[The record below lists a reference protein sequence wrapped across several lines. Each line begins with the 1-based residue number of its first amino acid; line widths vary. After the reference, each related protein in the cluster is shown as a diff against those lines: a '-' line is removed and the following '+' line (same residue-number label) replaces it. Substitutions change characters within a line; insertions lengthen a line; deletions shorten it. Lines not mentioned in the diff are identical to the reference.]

1 MAHLAMTTVNP
12 KEAKFCFRLN
22 ILYNGDMSPTQEYYP
37 ELLSRKGEITAW
49 LSTALVF
56 TGWLILGLNQR
67 PITPAIPFLGILLCL
82 SALGISLGNWMDR
95 QTRIQIF
102 SDSIHFENGIRNTR
116 IQWEDIQ
123 QVQIFPSAW
132 GKKVRVI
139 GQNSHFDFRTL
150 GEVKVQGE
158 LKGKLGFSK
167 GETILA
173 HILEETSI
181 PLVNQSGNSYYYAR
195 K

>member
-1 MAHLAMTTVNP
+1 MNP
-12 KEAKFCFRLN
+12 
-22 ILYNGDMSPTQEYYP
+22 IHEYYP

-49 LSTALVF
+49 FSSALVF
-56 TGWLILGLNQR
+56 AGWMILRLNHR
-67 PITPAIPFLGILLCL
+67 AITPAIPFLGIFLIL

-102 SDSIHFENGIRNTR
+102 SDSIHYENGIRNAR
-116 IQWEDIQ
+116 IQWTDIQ
-123 QVQIFPSAW
+123 QVQIISSPW

-139 GQNSHFDFRTL
+139 GQNSHFNFRTL

-158 LKGKLGFSK
+158 LKGKMGFPD
-167 GETILA
+167 GEFILA
-173 HILEETSI
+173 YILEKTSLS
-181 PLVNQSGNSYYYAR
+181 LVNQNGNTRYYAH